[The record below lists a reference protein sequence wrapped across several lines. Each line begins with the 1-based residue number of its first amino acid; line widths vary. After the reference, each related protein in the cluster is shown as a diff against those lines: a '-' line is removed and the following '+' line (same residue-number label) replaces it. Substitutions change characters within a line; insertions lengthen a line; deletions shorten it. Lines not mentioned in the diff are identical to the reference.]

1 MSRIWIENCLHS
13 PKFTI
18 PFEKGK
24 RKIMVDF
31 FLNRSF
37 FVHKNNVW
45 LLFQIKKMEIM
56 KTENKTKTQ
65 SDYLCILFGY
75 GEQNRV
81 KY

>member
-1 MSRIWIENCLHS
+1 
-13 PKFTI
+13 
-18 PFEKGK
+18 
-24 RKIMVDF
+24 MVDF

-37 FVHKNNVW
+37 FVHKDSVW
-45 LLFQIKKMEIM
+45 LLFQTKKMEIV

-75 GEQNRV
+75 GGQNRV